1 MVTKPNM
8 VTKYIMEVNID
19 FDAASKAWMENK
31 RKIPNGC
38 YEYRCIAI
46 TKKGTGCKNKP
57 MKDQKYC
64 KVHCLHKNPV
74 FTQRIG

>member
-1 MVTKPNM
+1 MILNS
-8 VTKYIMEVNID
+8 IMEVNID

-31 RKIPNGC
+31 RKIQNGC